1 MSQETNDFL
10 IEKMQSDADIVAI
23 MVDVQNLITV
33 SDPYDRSPLLD
44 TQPAQIVV
52 RPEAENPDTFNSQGG
67 VKNETIFIEIRSWDR
82 QKVNDL
88 KKRVHAVLDDASG
101 LIAGGGR
108 IYRVRYDWGRAPYL
122 NPDGKTFESQV
133 RYIVAYRD
141 N

>member
-1 MSQETNDFL
+1 MSQESNAFL
-10 IEKMQSDADIVAI
+10 VERMQGDAGIAAI
-23 MVDVQNLITV
+23 LGDVSGLIIV

-44 TQPAQIVV
+44 TTPAQIVV
-52 RPEAENPDTFNSQGG
+52 RPESENPDTQNSQGG
-67 VKNETIFIEIRSWDR
+67 VKNETVYVEIRSWDR

-88 KKRVHAVLDDASG
+88 KKRVHAVLNDASG